1 MPNKFRS
8 CSYWCLEE
16 KRKIIVRY
24 LMSNVYRLFCG
35 TIVGG
40 VWAQFKPNIVFLLC
54 KGQQSWL
61 MFISE
66 DVKYF
71 RVCPF
76 HEFKLQFQFR
86 ISFFNFTFV
95 SIVFFFHNH
104 KKVIV
109 MKRFSDTDLDG
120 ESNNCYFMMNCLDLS
135 FLFRYRSWS
144 QSFRC
149 SLLILRFAK

>member
-1 MPNKFRS
+1 
-8 CSYWCLEE
+8 
-16 KRKIIVRY
+16 
-24 LMSNVYRLFCG
+24 
-35 TIVGG
+35 
-40 VWAQFKPNIVFLLC
+40 
-54 KGQQSWL
+54 

-135 FLFRYRSWS
+135 FLFRYRS
-144 QSFRC
+144 
-149 SLLILRFAK
+149 